1 MQRKARIKVE
11 KLTYHYGSGQPVLKN
26 ISFETGKGECI
37 ALIGQNGAGKTTL
50 AKHFNGLHRPSS
62 GKVYID
68 GIDTTSMKVSELA
81 RKVGF
86 VFQNPDHQIFHDTVA
101 REVAFGLRN
110 LRLSRREIE
119 ERTAAALEAVGLT
132 EHCRTYPFNL
142 SKGQRQRIA
151 LASVLAMQTETIV
164 LDEPTTGQ
172 DFRESVQIMEIV
184 RKLNENGHTIIF
196 ITHDMSL
203 VARYARRVLVLCR
216 GEILADGD
224 VRSVFAAPEI
234 LKKTYL
240 RPPQITNLARC
251 LGRHSIPP
259 DVLGVRELY
268 ELLVK
273 MRSEKIGCC
282 S

>member
-1 MQRKARIKVE
+1 M
-11 KLTYHYGSGQPVLKN
+11 
-26 ISFETGKGECI
+26 
-37 ALIGQNGAGKTTL
+37 
-50 AKHFNGLHRPSS
+50 
-62 GKVYID
+62 
-68 GIDTTSMKVSELA
+68 
-81 RKVGF
+81 
-86 VFQNPDHQIFHDTVA
+86 
-101 REVAFGLRN
+101 
-110 LRLSRREIE
+110 
-119 ERTAAALEAVGLT
+119 GLT